1 MLNTKLKKV
10 IAALAVVLCVGYV
23 TYDFYFR
30 LPAKKTPAQTA
41 EQKESAKQKLGLD
54 KFNILVLGVDGRE
67 NINDRADTIILASV
81 DGKTN
86 EAQLLSI
93 PRDTRLKIKGA
104 WNKVNAAY
112 AFGGVDLTKKT
123 ISEFLDVEIDRYVV
137 VDFNSLINLVDEV
150 GGIEVNVPVRM
161 YVPLEGIDLKPG
173 TQNLNGLQV
182 LAYSRFRGTS
192 EGDIGRAKRQQEVIT
207 LLAREILKASNLPR
221 LPQLISLFQQDVKT
235 DLSVKEL
242 VALARIAPDALDNGI
257 STLVLPG
264 KNKKIDEIW
273 YWEPDIAALAELLS
287 VPFTKTIA
295 LFL

>member
-1 MLNTKLKKV
+1 MLNSKLKKV
-10 IAALAVVLCVGYV
+10 AAVVAVVLCLGYV

-30 LPAKKTPAQTA
+30 LPVKRAQTA
-41 EQKESAKQKLGLD
+41 EQKESAKLKVGFD
-54 KFNILVLGVDGRE
+54 KFNVLVLGIDGRE
-67 NINDRADTIILASV
+67 NLNDRTDTIILASV
-81 DGKTN
+81 DGKTS

-93 PRDTRLKIKGA
+93 PRDTRLKIKGS

-123 ISEFLDVEIDRYVV
+123 ISEFLDVTIDRYVV
-137 VDFNSLINLVDEV
+137 VDFNSLVDMVDEV
-150 GGIEVNVPVRM
+150 DGIEVNVPVRM

-173 TQNLNGLQV
+173 QQHLNGQQV
-182 LAYSRFRGTS
+182 LAYTRFRGTS

-207 LLAREILKASNLPR
+207 LLAKKILSVSNLPQ
-221 LPQLISLFQQDVKT
+221 LPHLISIFREDVET

-273 YWEPDIAALAELLS
+273 YWEPDVAALAKLLTI
-287 VPFTKTIA
+287 PITKAVA
-295 LFL
+295 LVH